1 MTCFFSVK
9 KRDRQHGPTTCFLLA
24 QSTGLGQRSAQP
36 NPIPIHMWP
45 VSLPSSLETSPVWS
59 GRESLRVADLPAT
72 NRPETAHGPSPNPS
86 HVPIPP
92 PVSALPLNV
101 YAQQSRSR
109 QGLPIRL
116 VWLQP
121 KASLHRLFPP
131 IKAPVRH
138 PLPPALW
145 LSSPR
150 LVVFAFCFCRFL
162 VSFSSRPSSWAELR
176 SPLFLL
182 LRLICVLVFFL
193 PVPAQVPGSR
203 TPPFDAGGDSSLI
216 KSYSVWV

>member
-9 KRDRQHGPTTCFLLA
+9 KRDRQHGPSTCFLLA

-36 NPIPIHMWP
+36 HPIPIPIHMWP

-145 LSSPR
+145 LSSLPCS
-150 LVVFAFCFCRFL
+150 A
-162 VSFSSRPSSWAELR
+162 
-176 SPLFLL
+176 PLFPFPVSSC
-182 LRLICVLVFFL
+182 LRFVSVAFL
-193 PVPAQVPGSR
+193 FRFRVDLVPGR
-203 TPPFDAGGDSSLI
+203 
-216 KSYSVWV
+216 SYGRPCSFCSV